1 MKSAFP
7 AFGKLPAAA
16 TVGIAGAGL
25 LGRLM
30 AWQLMRRGFRVE
42 LFDKDTRDGKLSAG
56 IAAAAMLAPYSELL
70 NAEPVVFEMGRRA
83 LSIWPQWIEQ
93 LQAQSDMPIAFQQR
107 GSIVVAHAQDG
118 GDFQRFVQRLRA
130 QRCVPQEQVQ
140 VLDQSQLKQI
150 EPSLAVRFQQAVYL
164 KEEGAVANWQL
175 FTALEKILSDVPWHQ
190 GVQIDSV
197 QPHRIVTAQ
206 RSHEFDHVLDCR
218 GFGARSELKNFRGV
232 RGELIWV
239 RAPEVAI
246 SRPVRLMH
254 PRYQLYI
261 APKPDHMYV
270 IGATEIES
278 ESLAPITVRSTLEL
292 MSALY
297 SIDTAFAEAEVIA
310 TFANCRPGF
319 FDNLPRIQHGDGLT
333 RINGLYRHGYL
344 LSPVVVS
351 DAVSVLT
358 GGEFFWPGC
367 IEAVAAGST
376 QEVLQ

>member
-1 MKSAFP
+1 MIGTA
-7 AFGKLPAAA
+7 LPVAG
-16 TVGIAGAGL
+16 TIGIAGAGL

-30 AWQLMRRGFRVE
+30 AWQLTLSGYRVT
-42 LFDKDTRDGKLSAG
+42 LFDKDVRDGKLSAG
-56 IAAAAMLAPYSELL
+56 MAAAAMLAPYSELL
-70 NAEPVVFEMGRRA
+70 NAEPVVFDMGRRA
-83 LSIWPQWIEQ
+83 LTIWPQWIEQ
-93 LQAQSDMPIAFQQR
+93 LQAQSDMAIGFQQR
-107 GSIVVAHAQDG
+107 GSLVVAHAQDG
-118 GDFQRFVQRLRA
+118 GDFQRFVQRLQA
-130 QRCVPQEQVQ
+130 QSCVPREQVEILTQ
-140 VLDQSQLKQI
+140 TQLQHI
-150 EPSLAVRFQQAVYL
+150 EPALAARFQQAVYL

-175 FTALEKILSDVPWHQ
+175 FAALEKVLRDVPWHQ
-190 GVQIDSV
+190 GVEVDSV

-206 RSHEFDHVLDCR
+206 RTYEFDHVLDCR

-239 RAPEVAI
+239 YAPEVAI

-261 APKPDHMYV
+261 APKPDHVYV

-278 ESLAPITVRSTLEL
+278 ESMAPITVRSTLEL

-297 SIDTAFAEAEVIA
+297 SVDTAFAEAEVIA

-319 FDNLPRIQHGDGLT
+319 FDNLPRIQHSEGLT

-351 DAVSVLT
+351 DAMSVLT
-358 GGEFFWPGC
+358 GGDLMWPS
-367 IEAVAAGST
+367 IVEHL
-376 QEVLQ
+376 QEVLS

>member
-1 MKSAFP
+1 MIGTA
-7 AFGKLPAAA
+7 LPAAA
-16 TVGIAGAGL
+16 TIGIAGAGL

-30 AWQLMRRGFRVE
+30 AWQLTSRGYRVE

-70 NAEPVVFEMGRRA
+70 HADPVVFEMGRRA

-93 LQAQSDMPIAFQQR
+93 LQAQSDMSIAFQQR

-118 GDFQRFVQRLRA
+118 GDFQRFVQRLQA
-130 QRCVPQEQVQ
+130 QSCVPREQVEI
-140 VLDQSQLKQI
+140 LNQSQLKQV
-150 EPSLAVRFQQAVYL
+150 EPSLATRFQQAVYL

-175 FTALEKILSDVPWHQ
+175 FAALEKILCEVPWHQ
-190 GVQIDSV
+190 GVQVDSV
-197 QPHRIVTAQ
+197 QPCRIVTAH
-206 RSHEFDHVLDCR
+206 RTHEFDHVLDCR
-218 GFGARSELKNFRGV
+218 GFGARNELKNFRGV

-239 RAPEVAI
+239 RAPEVSI

-261 APKPDHMYV
+261 APKPDNVYV

-278 ESLAPITVRSTLEL
+278 ESMAPITVRSTLEL

-297 SIDTAFAEAEVIA
+297 SVDTAFAEAELIT

-319 FDNLPRIQHGDGLT
+319 FDNLPRIQHGEGIT

-344 LSPVVVS
+344 LSPVLVG
-351 DAVSVLT
+351 DAMSVLT
-358 GGEFFWPGC
+358 GGELVWPGC
-367 IEAVAAGST
+367 VEALN
-376 QEVLQ
+376 EVFR

>member
-1 MKSAFP
+1 MT
-7 AFGKLPAAA
+7 LPYVAQLAPGA
-16 TVGIAGAGL
+16 SVGIAGAGL

-30 AWQLMRRGFRVE
+30 AWQLSTRGFRVE

-70 NAEPVVFEMGRRA
+70 NAEPVVFDMGRRA
-83 LSIWPQWIEQ
+83 LTIWPQWIEQ
-93 LQAQSDMPIAFQQR
+93 LQAQSKLPIAFQQR

-130 QRCVPQEQVQ
+130 QACVPQEQVEILSQ
-140 VLDQSQLKQI
+140 AQLKQI
-150 EPSLAVRFQQAVYL
+150 EPSLATRFQQAVHL

-175 FTALEKILSDVPWHQ
+175 YAALDKVLRDVPWHQ
-190 GVQIDSV
+190 GVFIEGV
-197 QPHRIVTAQ
+197 KPREIVTTEK
-206 RSHEFDHVLDCR
+206 RHVFDHVLDCR
-218 GFGARSELKNFRGV
+218 GFGAKADLKNFRGV
-232 RGELIWV
+232 RGEVIWV
-239 RAPEVAI
+239 HAPEVNI

-261 APKPDHMYV
+261 APKPDHVYV

-278 ESLAPITVRSTLEL
+278 ESLVPITVRSTLEL

-319 FDNLPRIQHGDGLT
+319 FDNLPRIQRGEGLT

-344 LSPVVVS
+344 LSPVLVS
-351 DAVSVLT
+351 DAISVLC
-358 GGEFFWPGC
+358 GGDVIWPDS
-367 IEAVAAGST
+367 IEAICH
-376 QEVLQ
+376 

>member
-1 MKSAFP
+1 MKPAFP
-7 AFGKLPAAA
+7 ACATLPAAA

-30 AWQLMRRGFRVE
+30 AWQLAQRGFRVE
-42 LFDKDTRDGKLSAG
+42 LFDKDTRAGKLSAG
-56 IAAAAMLAPYSELL
+56 MAAAAMLAPYSELL

-93 LQAQSDMPIAFQQR
+93 LQVQSAMPIAFQQR

-130 QRCVPQEQVQ
+130 QPCVPQEQVQ
-140 VLDQSQLKQI
+140 VLDQSQLKQV
-150 EPSLAVRFQQAVYL
+150 EPSLATRFQQAVYL

-175 FTALEKILSDVPWHQ
+175 FAALEKILGDVRWHQ
-190 GVQIDSV
+190 SVQVDSV
-197 QPHRIVTAQ
+197 QSHRIITAQ
-206 RSHEFDHVLDCR
+206 HTHEFDHVLDCR
-218 GFGARSELKNFRGV
+218 GFGARSELKDFRGV

-261 APKPDHMYV
+261 APKPDHVYV

-297 SIDTAFAEAEVIA
+297 SVDTTFAEAEVIA

-351 DAVSVLT
+351 DAISVLT
-358 GGEFFWPGC
+358 GGDFIWPGC
-367 IEAVAAGST
+367 IEAVGAGT
-376 QEVLQ
+376 AQGVLQ